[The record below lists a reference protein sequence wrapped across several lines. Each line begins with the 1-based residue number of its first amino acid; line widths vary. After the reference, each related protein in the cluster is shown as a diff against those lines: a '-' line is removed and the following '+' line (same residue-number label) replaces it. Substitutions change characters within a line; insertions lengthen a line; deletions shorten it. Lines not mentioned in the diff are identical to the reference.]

1 MKGLD
6 HQLTARDPLDTAGM
20 EESPVDTP
28 RVATVA
34 DVASVAGL
42 LDAFNR
48 EFDTRLPGRPRSPR
62 GSGGSW
68 PEGT

>member
-1 MKGLD
+1 
-6 HQLTARDPLDTAGM
+6 M
-20 EESPVDTP
+20 EESPVHTP

-48 EFDTRLPGRPRSPR
+48 EFDTPNPGKVVLTTRLARLLAGGL
-62 GSGGSW
+62 GSCWSQSAVAAHW
-68 PEGT
+68 